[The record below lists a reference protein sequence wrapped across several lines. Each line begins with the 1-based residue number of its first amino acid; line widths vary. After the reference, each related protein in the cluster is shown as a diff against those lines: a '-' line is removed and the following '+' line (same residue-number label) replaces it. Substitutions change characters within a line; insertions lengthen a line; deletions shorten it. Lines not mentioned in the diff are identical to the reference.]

1 MNNHRRTP
9 AYDAGPQRTIDQ
21 QPRTNK
27 GPRLSQRAHD
37 RTDLPVV
44 LSNANV
50 QCCTK
55 APSIQPT
62 TPLNSYKK
70 SRKAADVSRTTSEPQ
85 AIKAQNQPA
94 AKLASTRDT
103 HAQTRRRIDTQTKPA
118 HGTNSL
124 RQSSHATPDQTKQ
137 EAPPQIRQ
145 CDRKRAHATPH
156 QWVTTARPRDA
167 KERSL
172 GNDAQWV
179 TVPIYRSCAIRYSSP
194 IQVAHG
200 SCHSV
205 RGD

>member
-1 MNNHRRTP
+1 MLHEGAINTTH
-9 AYDAGPQRTIDQ
+9 DAAKQLQKEP
-21 QPRTNK
+21 K
-27 GPRLSQRAHD
+27 GGGRFPHDQRASSH
-37 RTDLPVV
+37 T
-44 LSNANV
+44 
-50 QCCTK
+50 
-55 APSIQPT
+55 
-62 TPLNSYKK
+62 
-70 SRKAADVSRTTSEPQ
+70 
-85 AIKAQNQPA
+85 AQNQPA

-124 RQSSHATPDQTKQ
+124 RQSSHATPDQTKH

-200 SCHSV
+200 SYHSV